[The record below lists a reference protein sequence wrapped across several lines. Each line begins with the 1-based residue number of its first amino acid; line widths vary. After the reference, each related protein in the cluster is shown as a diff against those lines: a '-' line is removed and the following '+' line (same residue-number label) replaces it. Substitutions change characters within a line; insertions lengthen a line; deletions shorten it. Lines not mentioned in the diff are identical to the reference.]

1 MPSPEVKVEK
11 LCISHLCLKEMQ
23 ISLLLFGQFCCTVKK
38 CLGILYKQPERKV
51 LEDHIEE
58 YKILNKMKT
67 EYQSQKDGDAVNI
80 KQH

>member
-1 MPSPEVKVEK
+1 M
-11 LCISHLCLKEMQ
+11 
-23 ISLLLFGQFCCTVKK
+23 
-38 CLGILYKQPERKV
+38 GILYKQPERKV

-80 KQH
+80 KQHWGFM